1 MENDQIRSKT
11 IKWLVSIV
19 VILFLLVSLLGL
31 FDHPYEVF
39 ALTIPMLAFILT
51 ILSMGPTK
59 WIVISGIITIAI
71 LITEII
77 INIYYFHHTLSFL

>member
-31 FDHPYEVF
+31 FDHPYEVITL
-39 ALTIPMLAFILT
+39 AIPMLAFILT
-51 ILSMGPTK
+51 ILGMGPTK
-59 WIVISGIITIAI
+59 WILISGIVTVAI
-71 LITEII
+71 LIVEILVNIFYYHHI
-77 INIYYFHHTLSFL
+77 ISS

>member
-31 FDHPYEVF
+31 FDHPYEVI

-51 ILSMGPTK
+51 ILSMGPTR
-59 WIVISGIITIAI
+59 WIVISGIVTVVI
-71 LITEII
+71 LIVEILVNIFYYHHI
-77 INIYYFHHTLSFL
+77 ISS